1 MNKLRLL
8 VAVLGVAIAPAT
20 ACADYLGT
28 IKVPRSLVEQ
38 PDRGLYAFS
47 ASMPSPF
54 LSQNAADTAHE
65 LKLGYRYS
73 KFLSVEGQFNDYIHP
88 QDPFAT
94 HATIAPS
101 FHGSG
106 FGVDTV
112 ATLPVWRFSFYGKMG
127 AYHGE
132 AATPFSPYATSL
144 VNGSRD
150 TRLRYGLG
158 MRFNF
163 TQTLG
168 LEAQMQRYAP
178 LGSPLAGEPE
188 SDLFSVGVKWR
199 F

>member
-1 MNKLRLL
+1 MKHLRLL
-8 VAVLGVAIAPAT
+8 VPMLAAALAPAA
-20 ACADYLGT
+20 ACADYLGML
-28 IKVPRSLVEQ
+28 KLPRSLVQQ
-38 PDRGLYAFS
+38 PDRGAYSFS
-47 ASMPSPF
+47 SSTQAPF
-54 LSQNAADTAHE
+54 LAGSAVDSAYQ
-65 LKLGYRYS
+65 LKLGYKYS
-73 KFLSVEGQFNDYIHP
+73 KFVSVEGQFNDFNRS
-88 QDPFAT
+88 QDAFAT
-94 HATIAPS
+94 RATIAPTC
-101 FHGSG
+101 HGSG

-132 AATPFSPYATSL
+132 AATPFSPYAAPL
-144 VNGSRD
+144 LNGSHD

-188 SDLFSVGVKWR
+188 QDLFSVGVKWR

>member
-1 MNKLRLL
+1 MKHLRLL
-8 VAVLGVAIAPAT
+8 VPMLAAALAPAT
-20 ACADYLGT
+20 ACADYMGML
-28 IKVPRSLVEQ
+28 KLPRSLVEL
-38 PDRGLYAFS
+38 PDRGLYSFS
-47 ASMPSPF
+47 SATQSPF
-54 LSQNAADTAHE
+54 LASNVPDTSHE

-73 KFLSVEGQFNDYIHP
+73 KFLSVEGQFNDFNRP

-94 HATIAPS
+94 HATVAPS

>member
-1 MNKLRLL
+1 MNRLRLL
-8 VAVLGVAIAPAT
+8 VPMLGVALAPAA
-20 ACADYLGT
+20 ACADYLGM
-28 IKVPRSLVEQ
+28 IKVPRSLVHE
-38 PDRGLYAFS
+38 PDLGLYSFASS
-47 ASMPSPF
+47 ARSPF
-54 LSQNAADTAHE
+54 LSANAADTSHE

-73 KFLSVEGQFNDYIHP
+73 KFFSVEGQFNDFNRP

-94 HATIAPS
+94 RATIAPS

-132 AATPFSPYATSL
+132 AAMPFSAYAPSL
-144 VNGSRD
+144 GAGSRD

-163 TQTLG
+163 TRTLG
-168 LEAQMQRYAP
+168 LEAQMERYAP
-178 LGSPLAGEPE
+178 LGAPLAGEPE
-188 SDLFSVGVKWR
+188 SDLFSLGVKWR